1 MVMKLFGVVIG
12 YLVWCGIFLVFF
24 LVFLLG
30 FGIYLNGLDVPIIR
44 WFFGYG
50 MLRSLD
56 GHGDLRNVV
65 TSVERSGLVIWLYG
79 LFRRAYMLRIT
90 MNLRSLWFFKSC
102 TRCVY
107 QLLSAYIWFLFF
119 IIVVIGYSTTLS
131 FKIWVTLNS
140 FFSVRYENFELELPG
155 IR

>member
-56 GHGDLRNVV
+56 GHGDLWNVI

-119 IIVVIGYSTTLS
+119 IIVVIGYSTALS

-140 FFSVRYENFELELPG
+140 FFSVEIWKFRVG
-155 IR
+155 TARD

>member
-12 YLVWCGIFLVFF
+12 YLVWCGIFVVFF

-65 TSVERSGLVIWLYG
+65 TSVERSGLVI
-79 LFRRAYMLRIT
+79 
-90 MNLRSLWFFKSC
+90 
-102 TRCVY
+102 
-107 QLLSAYIWFLFF
+107 
-119 IIVVIGYSTTLS
+119 
-131 FKIWVTLNS
+131 
-140 FFSVRYENFELELPG
+140 
-155 IR
+155 